1 MCGIF
6 GYFCKSQVDIQ
17 KVLKLLEILEV
28 HQYEDEK
35 KPVGGHGVGVC
46 FVNDSGVAMLYK
58 VGKTNSSP
66 VKDLSL
72 VKGLSE
78 ASSRIVLGHV
88 RYASPYLIDTIEY
101 SVAAQ
106 PYKAECIG
114 FSEIISVHNG
124 KVKNY
129 KHIRKDLS
137 REHSFQS
144 ESVKLNDSEVVPH
157 LFEENLMIGF
167 DEVTARERTFETIQG
182 NNTAVLI
189 TQLEGKSLLHIL
201 HKGKT
206 RGMHVWKNE
215 KGEIILCSREK
226 PLLQVFGE
234 FLGENDFEKVLSI
247 EWKEDKEIQQT
258 YDLVHTY

>member
-6 GYFCKSQVDIQ
+6 GYFCKSQVSIQ

-35 KPVGGHGVGVC
+35 RPVGGHGAGVC
-46 FVNDSGVAMLYK
+46 FVNGSSDTTLYK

-72 VKGLSE
+72 AKDLSE
-78 ASSRIVLGHV
+78 ASSRTVLGHV
-88 RYASPYLIDTIEY
+88 RYASPHLIDTIEY
-101 SVAAQ
+101 SFAAQ
-106 PYKAECIG
+106 PYRAECLG
-114 FSEIISVHNG
+114 FSEIISAHNG
-124 KVKNY
+124 KVDNY
-129 KHIRKDLS
+129 QQIRKDLS
-137 REHSFQS
+137 KEHSFES
-144 ESVKLNDSEVVPH
+144 ETVKLNDSEVIPH
-157 LFEENLMIGF
+157 LFEENLMVGF

-182 NNTAVLI
+182 NNTAAII

-206 RGMHVWKNE
+206 RGVHVWKSGR
-215 KGEIILCSREK
+215 GEIILCSREE

-234 FLGENDFEKVLSI
+234 FLRENDFEKVLSI
-247 EWKEDKEIQQT
+247 GWQVNIEVQQT
-258 YDLVHTY
+258 YELIS